1 MTTRRK
7 FIAAAL
13 PLATTG
19 AVCAAELPAEN
30 PSTQKPLLVDGVDSA
45 VTKEEVKKSVPF
57 AQSWHEATYAKRQY
71 LFALTDGPADS
82 ASYIDL
88 HGWIYNKHFKEWRRI
103 CLVKTR
109 HLGTAKLSIDEKK
122 GMVVLRGAANNDLKG
137 QVVFQ
142 FDLRVTDDDA
152 ASVR

>member
-13 PLATTG
+13 PLATAS
-19 AVCAAELPAEN
+19 AVCAAEPPVE
-30 PSTQKPLLVDGVDSA
+30 KPLNVDGVDSA
-45 VTKEEVKKSVPF
+45 ATKEEVKKSVLF

-71 LFALTDGPADS
+71 LFALADWPTS
-82 ASYIDL
+82 GASYIDL
-88 HGWIYNKHFKEWRRI
+88 HGWVYNKHFKEWRRI

-109 HLGTAKLSIDEKK
+109 HLGKAKLSIDEKK
-122 GMVVLRGAANNDLKG
+122 GMVLLSGAANNDLKD